1 MDSITTDLCV
11 LEVAKRGCDMNVD
24 VLSKTV
30 SRILGVPKNRPRRF
44 NDSRL
49 LVLRLGLALPAV
61 LTTLAL
67 AQNLTLSLEVA
78 LSKLPESLEWR
89 SADLVFASVQAR
101 FDQALAATG
110 FVLGANSD
118 YSLAKS
124 IDPNLEASQ
133 NLSIGVQ
140 ASINLLPW
148 SGAQAQIVAAQSAL
162 ERARL
167 ERDEARNS
175 LALNVVSQYD
185 ALRIAELDLELARAV
200 RVLREHQFLAAQAQ
214 AKAGTITPDA
224 LAIQQQAQE
233 SARFAVNQALAVL
246 DTARL
251 TLTGTLGLRDSHVIT
266 SGGPVQPLPVN
277 LVADFTPV
285 FARRFDTRKATIMV
299 HEAQAALEFAMLQR
313 LLPDASLKLGY
324 GQRDGLFGTASLDFR
339 TGQANL
345 GLLLTPVNINPTA
358 GAASGTSFTL
368 GASIN
373 LPILAPGKVAEI
385 GLAQRNLDSAKQTL
399 ETIKRNAALE
409 IRQRHTELG
418 LALQRIELARTA
430 QRLNAQVFETT
441 RARFEAGLVI
451 ALEVE
456 VAQAAVLQG
465 NRDLE
470 FALLNARSA
479 DLRLTNALG
488 NLALVPAGNQ
498 ASVGSNQRGLIF
510 ENVGQNLSR
519 NVSSAA
525 HFNKPSHRS
534 KGETDHA

>member
-1 MDSITTDLCV
+1 
-11 LEVAKRGCDMNVD
+11 MNFN
-24 VLSKTV
+24 VLSITV
-30 SRILGVPKNRPRRF
+30 SRIVLVLAHRPRFFAHFGQPWLHRTHVV
-44 NDSRL
+44 RL
-49 LVLRLGLALPAV
+49 CITVFKAV
-61 LTTLAL
+61 LTTVILTPVAL
-67 AQNLTLSLEVA
+67 AQNLSLSLEAA
-78 LSKLPESLEWR
+78 LTRLPDSLEWR
-89 SADLVFASVQAR
+89 GADLVFATVQAR
-101 FDQALAATG
+101 LDQALAGTG
-110 FVLGANSD
+110 FVLNANSD

-124 IDPNLEASQ
+124 VAPNLDASQ

-148 SGAQAQIVAAQSAL
+148 SNARAQIVVAQSAL

-167 ERDEARNS
+167 ERDEARNT
-175 LALNVVSQYD
+175 LALNVVGQYD
-185 ALRIAELDLELARAV
+185 TLRIAEIDLELARAL
-200 RVLREHQFLAAQAQ
+200 RVLRDHQVLAAQAQ

-233 SARFAVNQALAVL
+233 SAQFAVIQALTVL
-246 DTARL
+246 ETARL
-251 TLTGTLGLRDSHVIT
+251 TLSGTLGLRDPNVIT
-266 SGGPVQPLPVN
+266 TGGSTPPKPVELDAN
-277 LVADFTPV
+277 LTAAV
-285 FARRFDTRKATIMV
+285 ARRFDFRKATITIR
-299 HEAQAALEFAMLQR
+299 EAQAALEFAMLQR

-345 GLLLTPVNINPTA
+345 GLLLTPVNINPST

-373 LPILAPGKVAEI
+373 LPMLAPGKDAEI
-385 GLAQRNLDSAKQTL
+385 GLAQRNLELAKQTL
-399 ETIKRNAALE
+399 ETIKRNATLE

-418 LALQRIELARTA
+418 LSLQRIELARTA
-430 QRLNAQVFETT
+430 RRLNVQVFETT

-456 VAQAAVLQG
+456 VAEGAVLQG

-479 DLRLTNALG
+479 DLRLANALG

-498 ASVGSNQRGLIF
+498 ATMGSNQHLWIP
-510 ENVGQNLSR
+510 ENARCNRFRQVPS
-519 NVSSAA
+519 VV
-525 HFNKPSHRS
+525 HFN
-534 KGETDHA
+534 